1 MSSRAKDGGDAS
13 LSRRRFLQAGAV
25 VLAGGGLASRG
36 GVRAGVRAA
45 ADTSPKKGGHLVEGY
60 LYDVSTLN
68 PVLATGRTTNLTVNS
83 MLYDGL
89 LTYSAKGEILPLLAK
104 SVPQA
109 SSNGL
114 TYAFDLNPKAR
125 WTDGTPVTADDVVFT
140 YQLHF
145 APQYSSVNS
154 AVRSTMQTYLA
165 KVEAAGPQRVVFTLT
180 KPYAPF
186 LTSYCFYGILPK
198 SVYGSM
204 SGEQVN
210 TAAANSNPT
219 VTFGQFKFKSW
230 QKGQQITLVRNDAY
244 YRGAPHLDTYV
255 FRFIPDNNSLAEQL
269 KTGEVD
275 VGSLLPSL
283 KASFQGQQGVSVFTF
298 RQPQLTFCFFQMD
311 PSKPGS
317 KFFGDRAVRQALN
330 YATNREGLVKAVY
343 FGDAVVAESMLEP
356 PTSWAYDAT
365 PKPTYTYDLKKA
377 GKLLDQAGWTK
388 GAGGVRTKDG
398 QQLHFSVLVG
408 NDKNWDAD
416 IQAMQESWRQIGVI
430 ADIQVE
436 ETAQVSAEVAI
447 GRNFDMLLTE
457 FGFTAVD
464 PDPTNSITSASAAS
478 GGLNG
483 SDYRNSEV
491 DRLCG
496 EAVATSNQANRKR
509 MYRNLQSIVSADAP
523 RLPMLSPSA
532 IYGVTQ
538 RVRGLQSGLGPY
550 TRYVRPFMKDL
561 WVTDGQ

>member
-1 MSSRAKDGGDAS
+1 MSEQPTDRGETSS
-13 LSRRRFLQAGAV
+13 LSRRRFLQAGL
-25 VLAGGGLASRG
+25 VLTG
-36 GVRAGVRAA
+36 GVVAAPRGALAPAGRA
-45 ADTSPKKGGHLVEGY
+45 SPKKGGHVVEGY

-83 MLYDGL
+83 MLFDGL
-89 LTYSAKGEILPLLAK
+89 LTYSPKGELLPLLAT
-104 SVPQA
+104 SVPQPP
-109 SSNGL
+109 SNGL

-145 APQYSSVNS
+145 APQYAAVQS
-154 AVRSTMQTYLA
+154 AIRATMQTYVA
-165 KVEAAGPQRVVFTLT
+165 KVEAATPHRVVFTLT

-186 LTSYCFYGILPK
+186 ATSYCFYGILPK
-198 SVYGSM
+198 SVFGAM
-204 SGEQVN
+204 PGDQIN

-219 VTFGQFKFKSW
+219 VTSGQFKFKSW
-230 QKGQQITLVRNDAY
+230 QKGEQITLVRNDAY
-244 YRGAPHLDTYV
+244 YRGAPYLDTYV
-255 FRFIPDNNSLAEQL
+255 FRFIPDNNSLASQL

-275 VGSLLPSL
+275 FGSLIPSL
-283 KASFQGQQGVSVFTF
+283 KASFQSQQGVSVFTF

-311 PSKPGS
+311 PSKPGY
-317 KFFGDRAVRQALN
+317 KLFGDRAVRQALN
-330 YATNREGLVKAVY
+330 YATDRQGLVKAVY
-343 FGDAVVAESMLEP
+343 FGDAIVAESMLEP
-356 PTSWAYDAT
+356 PTSWAYTAK
-365 PKPTYTYDLKKA
+365 PSPTYDYDLKKA
-377 GKLLDQAGWTK
+377 AKLLDGAGWTK
-388 GAGGVRTKDG
+388 GPNGVRTKDG
-398 QQLHFSVLVG
+398 QQLHFTVLVG

-416 IQAMQESWRQIGVI
+416 IQAMQESWPQIGVV
-430 ADIQVE
+430 ADIRIE
-436 ETAQVSAEVAI
+436 ETAQVSQTVAI
-447 GRNFDMLLTE
+447 GRDFDMLLTE

-483 SDYRNSEV
+483 SDYRNAEV

-496 EAVATSNQANRKR
+496 EAVATTNPSSRKR
-509 MYRNLQSIVSADAP
+509 MYKSLQSIVSEDAP
-523 RLPMLSPSA
+523 RLPMVSPSA

-538 RVRGLQSGLGPY
+538 RVRGLEAGLGPY